1 MSSTIRHVPAVLAI
15 RPRFSQ
21 IASQKCYTS
30 WTAFEKPALTIP
42 LTPPKDQ
49 AVVPST
55 SKDTPRTASAKLAG
69 GSEGASSDVA
79 NHGNTSF
86 PITMIGTSRVPS
98 QAGNKSICANPSTK
112 FRTGLWRDSYLPSL
126 RLNLAGSP
134 ATFGVVDS
142 LALSHSSV
150 LAKDNKG
157 LVRQLVV
164 ADFTNLSRHDFEKR
178 MEEEMKEAE
187 RDFEKQEE
195 GEMKEA
201 EYWDDQQKGAQDG
214 VDMTE
219 KGVSNQSKTVR
230 KVRKD
235 GENGL

>member
-1 MSSTIRHVPAVLAI
+1 MSNTIRHVPAMLAV
-15 RPRFSQ
+15 RPRVSQ
-21 IASQKCYTS
+21 IASQRCYTS

-42 LTPPKDQ
+42 LPPPKGQ
-49 AVVPST
+49 AVVAST
-55 SKDTPRTASAKLAG
+55 SKETPKTASAKSTG

-86 PITMIGTSRVPS
+86 PITMTGTSRVPS
-98 QAGNKSICANPSTK
+98 QAGNKSICANPYTK
-112 FRTGLWRDSYLPSL
+112 FRTGLWRDSHLPSL

-134 ATFGVVDS
+134 ATFGVADS
-142 LALSHSSV
+142 LTLSHSSV

-157 LVRQLVV
+157 PIRQLVV
-164 ADFTNLSRHDFEKR
+164 ADFTNLSQHDFEKR
-178 MEEEMKEAE
+178 MEEEMQEAE

-195 GEMKEA
+195 EMKEA
-201 EYWDDQQKGAQDG
+201 EQCYDQQKGAQ
-214 VDMTE
+214 E
-219 KGVSNQSKTVR
+219 KEDTVEKEISHQGKTVR